1 MLDYNQP
8 IDRARSEAPQG
19 KPQAGLSVLE
29 FANLLWRRKVAIAA
43 AALLGAT
50 LAVTVG
56 KSLTPRYTATAQLYV
71 DPRELQLVDREL
83 TPRAQDVSG
92 MSMVVESQA
101 RLITSNSVL
110 LQVIQQAGLDKD
122 PEFGGGEGTSLM
134 SSLLGLIGLQP
145 RAPSAAEKKEVQLA
159 ALDALNRHITVRKTE
174 KSFIVDIEVWST
186 DPAKAAM
193 LANTLT
199 NAYLAESRNSQAS
212 AARRATNDLSGRLK
226 ELRERLRNAETA
238 LATYKAQNNF
248 VGTQDTLISD
258 QQLSAS
264 NQRLAAA
271 RAATMDAQAR
281 LDQIEASRRTAAD
294 AGAIPEALQSPT
306 IANLR
311 AQYADARKK
320 YAEQAGEL
328 GPRHPALRQTEKQVE
343 DLKRTINE
351 EIDRFAQSAKNDLT
365 RARDFEASLNR
376 ALEAQKR
383 QSVQLSQ
390 AAVRLRE
397 LEREA
402 DASRDVYQSFLKR
415 SRETEEQESLNTS
428 AARVIG
434 EATVPQRRSFP
445 PAMSLFAMIG
455 FIFGAVAASSW
466 FAAAELLFSR
476 ASAPAPTPAR
486 PQRTPVPD
494 ATRAPQRARAPELSE
509 ASPPPQVSGAPE
521 VEQAPPELAAPPLQ
535 PSIVEKPLIE
545 KPLIARLQEADV
557 IHTLGAILATG
568 GGVDLTRLGWPTLR
582 PGFPLTTLLNAWRDM
597 RAAVARRAG
606 GKAMPVIALV
616 GAGETTGRS
625 VTALN
630 FALAAARDGTRVLMI
645 DADHQARSLSNKV
658 DRRGKNEPS
667 RLGWLSIGSKDAREI
682 KTVNGISVLP
692 AAEGDAGKAADAI
705 RKAITQ
711 ARAAGGY
718 DLVILDGPAVPLSA
732 GGRKLLDDTD
742 ALVAV
747 LPTSLDINDSLEEI
761 LTTLGRAER
770 KLVGVVLDELTPAAQ
785 TRQRGRQYA

>member
-8 IDRARSEAPQG
+8 IDRTRHPTMSEAPQR
-19 KPQAGLSVLE
+19 KSEASFNVLDL
-29 FANLLWRRKVAIAA
+29 ASLLWRRKIAIAS
-43 AALLGAT
+43 AALIGAC

-101 RLITSNSVL
+101 RLITSNGVL
-110 LQVIQQAGLDKD
+110 LQVIQQANLDKD
-122 PEFGGGEGTSLM
+122 PEFGGGDTKTLM
-134 SSLLGLIGLQP
+134 NSLLGLIGLQP
-145 RAPSAAEKKEVQLA
+145 RAPSAADINDVQLA
-159 ALDALNRHITVRKTE
+159 ALDALNKHITIRKGD

-199 NAYLAESRNSQAS
+199 NTYLTDSRNSQAL
-212 AARRATNDLSGRLK
+212 AARRATGELSGRLK

-248 VGTQDTLISD
+248 VGTQDSLISD
-258 QQLSAS
+258 QQLSNS
-264 NQRLAAA
+264 NQRLSAA

-281 LDQIEASRRTAAD
+281 LDQIEANKRTAAD

-311 AQYADARKK
+311 AQYADSRKK
-320 YAEQAGEL
+320 YAEQTAEL

-343 DLKRTINE
+343 DLKRTISE
-351 EIDRFAQSAKNDLT
+351 EIERFALSAKNDLT
-365 RARDFEASLNR
+365 RARDYEASLNR
-376 ALEAQKR
+376 ALEVQKR

-415 SRETEEQESLNTS
+415 SRETEEQETLNTS

-455 FIFGAVAASSW
+455 FIFGG
-466 FAAAELLFSR
+466 FAAACWFVAAEHLFNGATAPEPSR
-476 ASAPAPTPAR
+476 RERKPAPDLAR
-486 PQRTPVPD
+486 PQ
-494 ATRAPQRARAPELSE
+494 PE
-509 ASPPPQVSGAPE
+509 A
-521 VEQAPPELAAPPLQ
+521 AAPPPALAM
-535 PSIVEKPLIE
+535 VE

-557 IHTLGAILATG
+557 IRTLGAILATG
-568 GGVDLTRLGWPTLR
+568 SGVDLTRVGWPTLR
-582 PGFPLTTLLNAWRDM
+582 PGFPLTTLLNALRDM
-597 RAAVARRAG
+597 RAAMARRAG
-606 GKAMPVIALV
+606 GKTMPLMALV
-616 GAGETTGRS
+616 GAGDTTGRS
-625 VTALN
+625 VTVLN
-630 FALAAARDGTRVLMI
+630 FALAAARDGSRVLMI
-645 DADHQARSLSNKV
+645 DADHQAHTLSN
-658 DRRGKNEPS
+658 RINRPGKSEPHK
-667 RLGWLSIGSKDAREI
+667 LGWLSIGSKAAREI

-692 AAEGDAGKAADAI
+692 AAENDATKAADAI
-705 RKAITQ
+705 RKAI
-711 ARAAGGY
+711 ARARSAGGY
-718 DLVILDGPAVPLSA
+718 DLVILDGPAMPLSA
-732 GGRKLLDDTD
+732 AGRKLLDSAD

-747 LPTSLDINDSLEEI
+747 LPTSLDINDSMEEI
-761 LTTLGRAER
+761 LAALGGAQR
-770 KLVGVVLDELTPAAQ
+770 KLVGVVLDELTPATQ
-785 TRQRGRQYA
+785 TRQRGKQYA

>member
-8 IDRARSEAPQG
+8 IDRARPEPPQH
-19 KPQAGLSVLE
+19 KTQAGFNVLE
-29 FANLLWRRKVAIAA
+29 LAHLLWRRKVAIAA

-50 LAVTVG
+50 LAVTIG

-110 LQVIQQAGLDKD
+110 LKVIEQAGLDKD
-122 PEFGGGEGTSLM
+122 PEFGGGDGRSLM

-145 RAPSAAEKKEVQLA
+145 RAPSAAETKEVQLA
-159 ALDALNRHITVRKTE
+159 ALEALNKHITVRKTE

-212 AARRATNDLSGRLK
+212 AARRATSDLSGRLK
-226 ELRERLRNAETA
+226 ELRDRLRNAETA

-248 VGTQDTLISD
+248 VGTQDALISD

-264 NQRLAAA
+264 NQRLSAA

-281 LDQIEASRRTAAD
+281 IDQIEASRRTAAD

-320 YAEQAGEL
+320 YAEQASEL

-365 RARDFEASLNR
+365 RARDYEASLNR

-455 FIFGAVAASSW
+455 FIFGALAASSW
-466 FAAAELLFSR
+466 FVAAELLF
-476 ASAPAPTPAR
+476 AGAAAPAPKPAR
-486 PQRTPVPD
+486 RERKPMPERTHDPEVLPAPD
-494 ATRAPQRARAPELSE
+494 AARPDQVAQPVEAARAL
-509 ASPPPQVSGAPE
+509 
-521 VEQAPPELAAPPLQ
+521 PELAAPSLQ
-535 PSIVEKPLIE
+535 PSMVEAPPVE
-545 KPLIARLQEADV
+545 KPLIARFREADV

-568 GGVDLTRLGWPTLR
+568 GGIDLTRLGWPTLR

-597 RAAVARRAG
+597 RAAVTRRAA
-606 GKAMPVIALV
+606 GKTMPVIALV
-616 GAGETTGRS
+616 GAGTTTGRS

-630 FALAAARDGTRVLMI
+630 FALAAARDGVRVLMI
-645 DADHQARSLSNKV
+645 DADHQARALSNKV
-658 DRRGKNEPS
+658 VRPGKNEPS
-667 RLGWLSIGSKDAREI
+667 GRGWLSIGSKNAREV

-705 RKAITQ
+705 RKAIAQ
-711 ARAAGGY
+711 ARSAGGY
-718 DLVILDGPAVPLSA
+718 DLVVLDGPALPLSA
-732 GGRKLLDDTD
+732 GGRKLLDDID
-742 ALVAV
+742 SLVAV
-747 LPTSLDINDSLEEI
+747 LPTSLDVNDSLEEI
-761 LTTLGRAER
+761 LTALGPAER
-770 KLVGVVLDELTPAAQ
+770 KLVGVVLDELTPAMQ

>member
-8 IDRARSEAPQG
+8 IDRARHPTMSEAPQR
-19 KPQAGLSVLE
+19 KTEASFNVLE
-29 FANLLWRRKVAIAA
+29 LVSLLWRRKIAIAS
-43 AALLGAT
+43 AALIGAC

-101 RLITSNSVL
+101 RLLTSNSVL
-110 LQVIQQAGLDKD
+110 LQVIQQTNLDKD
-122 PEFGGGEGTSLM
+122 PEFGGGDTKTLMTSLL
-134 SSLLGLIGLQP
+134 SLIGLQP
-145 RAPSAAEKKEVQLA
+145 HAPSAADIKDVQLA
-159 ALDALNRHITVRKTE
+159 ALDALNKHITIRKGD

-199 NAYLAESRNSQAS
+199 NTYLTDSRNSQAL
-212 AARRATNDLSGRLK
+212 AARRATSELSGRLK

-248 VGTQDTLISD
+248 VGTQDSLISD
-258 QQLSAS
+258 QQLSNS
-264 NQRLAAA
+264 NQRLSAA

-281 LDQIEASRRTAAD
+281 LDQIEANKRTAAD

-320 YAEQAGEL
+320 YAEQTAEL

-343 DLKRTINE
+343 DLKRTISE
-351 EIDRFAQSAKNDLT
+351 EIERFALSAKNDLT
-365 RARDFEASLNR
+365 RARDYEASLNR
-376 ALEAQKR
+376 ALEVQKR

-415 SRETEEQESLNTS
+415 SRETEEQETLNTS

-455 FIFGAVAASSW
+455 FIFGALAAASWFVAAEHV
-466 FAAAELLFSR
+466 FNDAT
-476 ASAPAPTPAR
+476 APEPGR
-486 PQRTPVPD
+486 RERTPVPD
-494 ATRAPQRARAPELSE
+494 LTRPQPE
-509 ASPPPQVSGAPE
+509 A
-521 VEQAPPELAAPPLQ
+521 AAPPPALAL
-535 PSIVEKPLIE
+535 VE

-557 IHTLGAILATG
+557 IRTLGAILATG
-568 GGVDLTRLGWPTLR
+568 SGVDLTRVGWPTLR
-582 PGFPLTTLLNAWRDM
+582 PGFPLTTLLNALRDM
-597 RAAVARRAG
+597 RAAMVRCAG
-606 GKAMPVIALV
+606 GKTMPVMALV
-616 GAGETTGRS
+616 GAGDTTGRS

-630 FALAAARDGTRVLMI
+630 FALAAARDGSRVLMI
-645 DADHQARSLSNKV
+645 DADHQAHTLSN
-658 DRRGKNEPS
+658 RINSPGKSEPT
-667 RLGWLSIGSKDAREI
+667 RFGWLSIGSKAAREI

-692 AAEGDAGKAADAI
+692 ATENDAGKAADAI
-705 RKAITQ
+705 RKAIAQ
-711 ARAAGGY
+711 ARSAGGY
-718 DLVILDGPAVPLSA
+718 DLVILDGPAMPLSA
-732 GGRKLLDDTD
+732 AGRKLLDSAD

-747 LPTSLDINDSLEEI
+747 LPTNLDINDSMEEI
-761 LTTLGRAER
+761 LAALGDAQR
-770 KLVGVVLDELTPAAQ
+770 KLVGVVLDELTPATQ
-785 TRQRGRQYA
+785 PRQRGKQYA

>member
-8 IDRARSEAPQG
+8 IDRARHPTMSEAPQR
-19 KPQAGLSVLE
+19 KSEASFNVLE
-29 FANLLWRRKVAIAA
+29 LVSLLWRRKIAIAS
-43 AALLGAT
+43 AALIGAC

-101 RLITSNSVL
+101 RLITSNGVL
-110 LQVIQQAGLDKD
+110 LQVIQQANLDKD
-122 PEFGGGEGTSLM
+122 PEFGGGGDAKTLM
-134 SSLLGLIGLQP
+134 NSLLGLIGLQP
-145 RAPSAAEKKEVQLA
+145 RAPSAADIKDVQLA
-159 ALDALNRHITVRKTE
+159 ALDALNKHITIRKGD

-199 NAYLAESRNSQAS
+199 NTYLTDSRNSQAL
-212 AARRATNDLSGRLK
+212 AARRATGELSGRLK

-248 VGTQDTLISD
+248 VGTQDSLISD
-258 QQLSAS
+258 QQLSNS
-264 NQRLAAA
+264 NQRLSAA

-281 LDQIEASRRTAAD
+281 LDQIEANKRTAAD

-311 AQYADARKK
+311 AQYADSRKK
-320 YAEQAGEL
+320 YAEQTAEL

-343 DLKRTINE
+343 DLKRTISE
-351 EIDRFAQSAKNDLT
+351 EIERFALSAKNDLT
-365 RARDFEASLNR
+365 RARDYEASLNR
-376 ALEAQKR
+376 ALEVQKR

-415 SRETEEQESLNTS
+415 SRETEEQETLNTS

-455 FIFGAVAASSW
+455 FIFGGLAAACWFVAA
-466 FAAAELLFSR
+466 EHLFNGATAPEPSR
-476 ASAPAPTPAR
+476 R
-486 PQRTPVPD
+486 ERTPSPD
-494 ATRAPQRARAPELSE
+494 LTRPRPE
-509 ASPPPQVSGAPE
+509 A
-521 VEQAPPELAAPPLQ
+521 AAPPPALAL
-535 PSIVEKPLIE
+535 VEKPLIG
-545 KPLIARLQEADV
+545 RLQEADV
-557 IHTLGAILATG
+557 IRTLGAILATG
-568 GGVDLTRLGWPTLR
+568 SGVDLTRVGWPTLR
-582 PGFPLTTLLNAWRDM
+582 PGFPLTTLLNALRDM
-597 RAAVARRAG
+597 RAAMARRAG
-606 GKAMPVIALV
+606 GKTMPVMALV
-616 GAGETTGRS
+616 GAGDITGRS

-630 FALAAARDGTRVLMI
+630 FALAAARDGSRVLMI
-645 DADHQARSLSNKV
+645 DADHQAHTLSNRINRPSKS
-658 DRRGKNEPS
+658 EPHK
-667 RLGWLSIGSKDAREI
+667 LGWLSIGNKAAREI

-692 AAEGDAGKAADAI
+692 AAENDAAKAADAI
-705 RKAITQ
+705 RKAIAQ
-711 ARAAGGY
+711 ARSAGGY
-718 DLVILDGPAVPLSA
+718 DLVILDGPAMPLSA
-732 GGRKLLDDTD
+732 AGRKLLDGSD

-747 LPTSLDINDSLEEI
+747 LPTSLDINDSMEEI
-761 LTTLGRAER
+761 LATLGGAQR
-770 KLVGVVLDELTPAAQ
+770 KLVGVVLDELTPATQ
-785 TRQRGRQYA
+785 KRQRGKQYA

>member
-8 IDRARSEAPQG
+8 IDRARHPTMSEAPQR
-19 KPQAGLSVLE
+19 KSEASFNVLE
-29 FANLLWRRKVAIAA
+29 LVSLLWRRKIAIAS
-43 AALLGAT
+43 AALIGAC

-101 RLITSNSVL
+101 RLITSNGVL
-110 LQVIQQAGLDKD
+110 LQVIQQANLDKD
-122 PEFGGGEGTSLM
+122 PEFGGGDTKTLM
-134 SSLLGLIGLQP
+134 NSLLGLIGLQP
-145 RAPSAAEKKEVQLA
+145 RAPSAADIKDVQLA
-159 ALDALNRHITVRKTE
+159 ALDALNKHITIRKGD

-199 NAYLAESRNSQAS
+199 NTYLTDSRNSQAL
-212 AARRATNDLSGRLK
+212 AARRATGELSGRLK

-248 VGTQDTLISD
+248 VGTQDSLISD
-258 QQLSAS
+258 QQLSNS
-264 NQRLAAA
+264 NQRLSAA

-281 LDQIEASRRTAAD
+281 LDQIEANKRTAAD

-311 AQYADARKK
+311 AQYADSRKK
-320 YAEQAGEL
+320 YAEQAAEL

-343 DLKRTINE
+343 DLKRTISE
-351 EIDRFAQSAKNDLT
+351 EIERFALSAKNDLT
-365 RARDFEASLNR
+365 RARDYEASLNR
-376 ALEAQKR
+376 ALEVQKR

-415 SRETEEQESLNTS
+415 SRETEEQETLNTS

-455 FIFGAVAASSW
+455 FIFGGLAAACWFVAA
-466 FAAAELLFSR
+466 EHLFNGATAPEPSR
-476 ASAPAPTPAR
+476 R
-486 PQRTPVPD
+486 ERTPSPD
-494 ATRAPQRARAPELSE
+494 LTGPQPE
-509 ASPPPQVSGAPE
+509 A
-521 VEQAPPELAAPPLQ
+521 AAPPPALAL
-535 PSIVEKPLIE
+535 VE

-557 IHTLGAILATG
+557 IRTLGAILATG
-568 GGVDLTRLGWPTLR
+568 SGVDLTRVGWPTLR
-582 PGFPLTTLLNAWRDM
+582 PGFPLTTLLNALRDM
-597 RAAVARRAG
+597 RAAMARRAG
-606 GKAMPVIALV
+606 GKAMPVMALV
-616 GAGETTGRS
+616 GAGDTTGRS

-630 FALAAARDGTRVLMI
+630 FALAAARDGSNVLMI
-645 DADHQARSLSNKV
+645 DADHQAHTLSN
-658 DRRGKNEPS
+658 RINRPGKSEPNK
-667 RLGWLSIGSKDAREI
+667 LGWLSIGSKAAREI

-692 AAEGDAGKAADAI
+692 AAENDAAKAADAI
-705 RKAITQ
+705 RKAIEQ
-711 ARAAGGY
+711 ARSAGGY
-718 DLVILDGPAVPLSA
+718 DLVILDGPAMPLSA
-732 GGRKLLDDTD
+732 AARKLLDSAD

-747 LPTSLDINDSLEEI
+747 LPTSLDINDSMEEI
-761 LTTLGRAER
+761 LATLGGAQR
-770 KLVGVVLDELTPAAQ
+770 KLVGVVLDELTPATQ
-785 TRQRGRQYA
+785 TRQRGKQYA

>member
-8 IDRARSEAPQG
+8 INRTRNPASSEAPQ
-19 KPQAGLSVLE
+19 PRSEASFNVLE
-29 FANLLWRRKVAIAA
+29 LVRLLWRRKIAIAS
-43 AALLGAT
+43 AALIGAC

-110 LQVIQQAGLDKD
+110 LQVIQQANLDKD
-122 PEFGGGEGTSLM
+122 PEFGGGTDGKSLT

-145 RAPSAAEKKEVQLA
+145 RAPSAAETKEVQLA
-159 ALDALNRHITVRKTE
+159 ALDALNKHITIRKTE
-174 KSFIVDIEVWST
+174 KSFIVDVEVWSI
-186 DPAKAAM
+186 DAAKAAM

-199 NAYLAESRNSQAS
+199 NTYLKDSRNSQAL
-212 AARRATNDLSGRLK
+212 AARRATSELSGRLK

-248 VGTQDTLISD
+248 VGTQDALISD

-264 NQRLAAA
+264 NQRLSAA

-281 LDQIEASRRTAAD
+281 LDQIEANKRTAAD

-320 YAEQAGEL
+320 YAEQTAEL

-343 DLKRTINE
+343 DLKRTISE
-351 EIDRFAQSAKNDLT
+351 EIDRFALSAKNDLT
-365 RARDFEASLNR
+365 RARDYEASLNR
-376 ALEAQKR
+376 ALEVQKR

-415 SRETEEQESLNTS
+415 SRETEEQETLNTS

-455 FIFGAVAASSW
+455 FIFGALAAACWFVAAEHL
-466 FAAAELLFSR
+466 FNGAAAPEPSR
-476 ASAPAPTPAR
+476 R
-486 PQRTPVPD
+486 ERTP
-494 ATRAPQRARAPELSE
+494 
-509 ASPPPQVSGAPE
+509 APE
-521 VEQAPPELAAPPLQ
+521 VSRPQPEAAAPLPALAL
-535 PSIVEKPLIE
+535 VE

-557 IHTLGAILATG
+557 IRTLGAILATG
-568 GGVDLTRLGWPTLR
+568 GDVDLTRIGWPTLR
-582 PGFPLTTLLNAWRDM
+582 PGFPLTTLLNALRDM
-597 RAAVARRAG
+597 RAAIARRAG
-606 GKAMPVIALV
+606 GKTLPVIALV
-616 GAGETTGRS
+616 GAGDNTGRS
-625 VTALN
+625 VTTLN
-630 FALAAARDGTRVLMI
+630 FALAAARDGRRVLMI
-645 DADHQARSLSNKV
+645 DTDNQAHTLSNMV
-658 DRRGKNEPS
+658 NRPGKSGPGK
-667 RLGWLSIGSKDAREI
+667 LGWLSIGSKAAREI

-692 AAEGDAGKAADAI
+692 VTESDAGNAADAI
-705 RKAITQ
+705 RKAIAQ
-711 ARAAGGY
+711 ARSAGGY
-718 DLVILDGPAVPLSA
+718 DLVILDGPAMPLSGA
-732 GGRKLLDDTD
+732 GRKLLDSAD

-747 LPTSLDINDSLEEI
+747 LPTSLDINDGMEEI
-761 LTTLGRAER
+761 LAALGGAER
-770 KLVGVVLDELTPAAQ
+770 KLVGVVLDELTPAPQ
-785 TRQRGRQYA
+785 TRQRGKQYA

>member
-8 IDRARSEAPQG
+8 IDRAGPEAPQQRPRVG
-19 KPQAGLSVLE
+19 FNVLE
-29 FANLLWRRKVAIAA
+29 LVNLLWRRKVAIAV

-50 LAVTVG
+50 AAVTVG

-110 LQVIQQAGLDKD
+110 LQVIQQADLDKD
-122 PEFGGGEGTSLM
+122 PEFGGGADGKGVM

-145 RAPSAAEKKEVQLA
+145 RAPSATEKREVQLA
-159 ALDALNRHITVRKTE
+159 ALEALNRHITIRKTE

-199 NAYLAESRNSQAS
+199 SAYLAESRNSQAS

-226 ELRERLRNAETA
+226 ELRERLRNAETV

-248 VGTQDTLISD
+248 VGTQDALISD

-264 NQRLAAA
+264 NQRLSAA

-281 LDQIEASRRTAAD
+281 LDQIEASRRTTAD
-294 AGAIPEALQSPT
+294 AGANSEALQSPT

-365 RARDFEASLNR
+365 RARDFEASLSR

-415 SRETEEQESLNTS
+415 SRETEEQETLNTS
-428 AARVIG
+428 AARIIG

-455 FIFGAVAASSW
+455 FIFGAIAASSW
-466 FAAAELLFSR
+466 FVAAELLF
-476 ASAPAPTPAR
+476 AGAFAPAPAPAR
-486 PQRTPVPD
+486 PNRTPLPQ
-494 ATRAPQRARAPELSE
+494 APRASEPSRTAETARPHPASRAPEVAE
-509 ASPPPQVSGAPE
+509 AL
-521 VEQAPPELAAPPLQ
+521 PELAAPPLQ
-535 PSIVEKPLIE
+535 PSMVEKPLIE

-568 GGVDLTRLGWPTLR
+568 GGIDLTRLGWPTLR

-597 RAAVARRAG
+597 RATAARRAG
-606 GKAMPVIALV
+606 GKTMPVIALV
-616 GAGETTGRS
+616 GASETTGRS

-630 FALAAARDGTRVLMI
+630 FALAAARDGARVLMI
-645 DADHQARSLSNKV
+645 DADHQAHSLSNKV
-658 DRRGKNEPS
+658 NRPGKSEPS
-667 RLGWLSIGSKDAREI
+667 KVGWLSIGSKAAREI
-682 KTVNGISVLP
+682 KTLNGISVLP
-692 AAEGDAGKAADAI
+692 AAERDAGKATDAI
-705 RKAITQ
+705 RKAIEQ
-711 ARAAGGY
+711 ARSAGGY
-718 DLVILDGPAVPLSA
+718 DLVILDGPAAPLTTGS
-732 GGRKLLDDTD
+732 RKLLDDAD

-747 LPTSLDINDSLEEI
+747 LPTSLDINDGLEEI
-761 LTTLGRAER
+761 LNTLGRAER
-770 KLVGVVLDELTPAAQ
+770 KLVGVVLDELTPMAQ
-785 TRQRGRQYA
+785 ARQRGRQYA

>member
-8 IDRARSEAPQG
+8 IDRARPEPSQQR
-19 KPQAGLSVLE
+19 PQAGFNALQL
-29 FANLLWRRKVAIAA
+29 ANLLWRRKIAIAA

-50 LAVTVG
+50 LAVTIG
-56 KSLTPRYTATAQLYV
+56 KSVTPRYTATAQLYV

-110 LQVIQQAGLDKD
+110 LKVIQQAGLDKD
-122 PEFGGGEGTSLM
+122 PEFGGGGDGKSLM
-134 SSLLGLIGLQP
+134 SSLLGLIGLQTG
-145 RAPSAAEKKEVQLA
+145 APSAAENKEVQLA
-159 ALDALNRHITVRKTE
+159 ALEALNRHITIRKTE
-174 KSFIVDIEVWST
+174 KSFIVDVEVWST

-199 NAYLAESRNSQAS
+199 SAYLAESRNSQAS

-226 ELRERLRNAETA
+226 ELRDRLRNAETA

-248 VGTQDTLISD
+248 VGTQDALISD

-264 NQRLAAA
+264 NQRLSAA

-294 AGAIPEALQSPT
+294 AGANSEALQSPT

-365 RARDFEASLNR
+365 RARDYEASLNR

-415 SRETEEQESLNTS
+415 SRETEEQETLNTS

-455 FIFGAVAASSW
+455 FIFGALAASGW
-466 FAAAELLFSR
+466 FVAAELLF
-476 ASAPAPTPAR
+476 AGVTAPAPAPARRERTPAPGRARTPETSRTPEASR
-486 PQRTPVPD
+486 PQQVLRTP
-494 ATRAPQRARAPELSE
+494 
-509 ASPPPQVSGAPE
+509 E
-521 VEQAPPELAAPPLQ
+521 VVEAPPELAAPPLQ
-535 PSIVEKPLIE
+535 PSMVEKPLIE

-597 RAAVARRAG
+597 RTAVARRAG

-616 GAGETTGRS
+616 GTGEITGRS
-625 VTALN
+625 VSALN
-630 FALAAARDGTRVLMI
+630 FALAAARDGAHVLMI
-645 DADHQARSLSNKV
+645 DADHQAHALSNKV
-658 DRRGKNEPS
+658 SRPGKSEPS
-667 RLGWLSIGSKDAREI
+667 RLGWLSIGSKAAREI

-692 AAEGDAGKAADAI
+692 AAGGDAGKASEAI
-705 RKAITQ
+705 RKAIAQ

-718 DLVILDGPAVPLSA
+718 DLVILDGPAMPLSA
-732 GGRKLLDDTD
+732 SSLKLLDDTD

-761 LTTLGRAER
+761 LTALGRAER

>member
-8 IDRARSEAPQG
+8 IDRARHPTMSEAPQRTSE
-19 KPQAGLSVLE
+19 ASFNVLE
-29 FANLLWRRKVAIAA
+29 LVSLLWRRKIAIAS
-43 AALLGAT
+43 AALIGAC

-110 LQVIQQAGLDKD
+110 LQVIQQANLDKD
-122 PEFGGGEGTSLM
+122 PEFGGGGDTKTLMNSLP
-134 SSLLGLIGLQP
+134 GLIGLQQ
-145 RAPSAAEKKEVQLA
+145 RAPSAADVKDVQLA
-159 ALDALNRHITVRKTE
+159 ALDALNKHITIRKGD

-199 NAYLAESRNSQAS
+199 NTYLTDSRNSQAL
-212 AARRATNDLSGRLK
+212 AARRATSELSGRLK

-248 VGTQDTLISD
+248 VGTQDSLISD
-258 QQLSAS
+258 QQLSNS
-264 NQRLAAA
+264 NQRLSAA

-281 LDQIEASRRTAAD
+281 LDQIDANKRTAAD

-320 YAEQAGEL
+320 YAEQTAEL

-343 DLKRTINE
+343 DLKRTISE
-351 EIDRFAQSAKNDLT
+351 EIERFALSAKNDLT
-365 RARDFEASLNR
+365 RARDYEASLNR
-376 ALEAQKR
+376 ALEVQKR

-415 SRETEEQESLNTS
+415 SRETEEQETLNTS

-434 EATVPQRRSFP
+434 EATIPQRRSFP

-455 FIFGAVAASSW
+455 FIFGGLAAACWFVAA
-466 FAAAELLFSR
+466 EHLFNGATAPEPSR
-476 ASAPAPTPAR
+476 RERTPSPDLTR
-486 PQRTPVPD
+486 PQ
-494 ATRAPQRARAPELSE
+494 PE
-509 ASPPPQVSGAPE
+509 P
-521 VEQAPPELAAPPLQ
+521 AAPSPALAL
-535 PSIVEKPLIE
+535 VE

-557 IHTLGAILATG
+557 IRTLGAILATG
-568 GGVDLTRLGWPTLR
+568 SGVDLTRVGWPTLR
-582 PGFPLTTLLNAWRDM
+582 PGFPLTTLLNALRDM
-597 RAAVARRAG
+597 RAAMARRAG
-606 GKAMPVIALV
+606 GKTMPVMALV
-616 GAGETTGRS
+616 GAGDTTGRS

-630 FALAAARDGTRVLMI
+630 FALAAARDGSRVLMI
-645 DADHQARSLSNKV
+645 DADHQAHTLSN
-658 DRRGKNEPS
+658 RINRPGKSEPAK
-667 RLGWLSIGSKDAREI
+667 LGWLSIGSKAAREI
-682 KTVNGISVLP
+682 KTANGISVLP
-692 AAEGDAGKAADAI
+692 ATESDAGKAADAI
-705 RKAITQ
+705 RRAIAQ
-711 ARAAGGY
+711 ARSAGGY
-718 DLVILDGPAVPLSA
+718 DLVILDGPAMPLTA
-732 GGRKLLDDTD
+732 AGRKLLDSAD

-747 LPTSLDINDSLEEI
+747 LPTSLDINDSMEEI
-761 LTTLGRAER
+761 LSALGGTER
-770 KLVGVVLDELTPAAQ
+770 KLVGVVLDELTPATQ
-785 TRQRGRQYA
+785 PRQRGRQYA

>member
-8 IDRARSEAPQG
+8 IERARSERPQR
-19 KPQAGLSVLE
+19 KSEASFNVLE
-29 FANLLWRRKVAIAA
+29 LVSLLWRHKIAIVS
-43 AALLGAT
+43 AALIGAC
-50 LAVTVG
+50 LAVTAG
-56 KSLTPRYTATAQLYV
+56 KSLTPRYTAIAQLYV

-110 LQVIQQAGLDKD
+110 LQVIQQAALDKD
-122 PEFGGGEGTSLM
+122 PEFGGGDGKSLT
-134 SSLLGLIGLQP
+134 SSLLGLIGLQL
-145 RAPSAAEKKEVQLA
+145 RAPSAAESKEVQLA
-159 ALDALNRHITVRKTE
+159 ALDALNKHITIRKTE
-174 KSFIVDIEVWST
+174 KSFIVDVEVWST

-199 NAYLAESRNSQAS
+199 NAYLTESRNSQAL
-212 AARRATNDLSGRLK
+212 AARRATSELSGRLK

-238 LATYKAQNNF
+238 LANYKAQNNF
-248 VGTQDTLISD
+248 VGTQDSLISD
-258 QQLSAS
+258 QQLSSS
-264 NQRLAAA
+264 NQRLSAA

-281 LDQIEASRRTAAD
+281 LDQIEANKRTAAD

-320 YAEQAGEL
+320 YAEQTAEL

-343 DLKRTINE
+343 DLKRNISE
-351 EIDRFAQSAKNDLT
+351 EIDRFALSAKNDLT
-365 RARDFEASLNR
+365 RARDYEASLNR
-376 ALEAQKR
+376 ALEVQKR
-383 QSVQLSQ
+383 QSLQLSQ

-415 SRETEEQESLNTS
+415 SRETEEQETLNTS

-445 PAMSLFAMIG
+445 PGMTLFAMIG
-455 FIFGAVAASSW
+455 FLFGGLAAACWFVAAEHLFNGATAPEPGRRERTPAPDVSPRPE
-466 FAAAELLFSR
+466 AAAPS
-476 ASAPAPTPAR
+476 PA
-486 PQRTPVPD
+486 
-494 ATRAPQRARAPELSE
+494 LSL
-509 ASPPPQVSGAPE
+509 V
-521 VEQAPPELAAPPLQ
+521 
-535 PSIVEKPLIE
+535 E

-557 IHTLGAILATG
+557 IRTLGAILDTG
-568 GGVDLTRLGWPTLR
+568 RGVDLTRVGWPTLR
-582 PGFPLTTLLNAWRDM
+582 PGFPLTKLLNALRDM
-597 RAAVARRAG
+597 RAAMARRTAG
-606 GKAMPVIALV
+606 KTMPVIALV
-616 GAGETTGRS
+616 GAGQTTGRS

-630 FALAAARDGTRVLMI
+630 FALAAARDGSRVLMI
-645 DADHQARSLSNKV
+645 DADHQAHALSNKV
-658 DRRGKNEPS
+658 NRPGKNEPGK
-667 RLGWLSIGSKDAREI
+667 LGWLSIGSKATREI

-692 AAEGDAGKAADAI
+692 ATESDAGKAADAI
-705 RKAITQ
+705 RKAIAQ

-718 DLVILDGPAVPLSA
+718 DLVILDGPAMPLSA
-732 GGRKLLDDTD
+732 TGRKLLDGTD

-747 LPTSLDINDSLEEI
+747 LPTSLDINDNMEEI
-761 LTTLGRAER
+761 LAALGDAQR
-770 KLVGVVLDELTPAAQ
+770 KLVGVVLDELTPTTQ
-785 TRQRGRQYA
+785 TRHRGKQYA